1 MGIFDES
8 HTHGLPQVRC
18 LCCELDFRGHD
29 EAVKHHEGN
38 RAYCVTEREQRMER
52 LKGANPAM
60 PAVVEFLQRCGINA
74 TVLEDLANA
83 DPKWL
88 KHITG
93 SRLAWSV
100 KEKIIRGGAVNPTF
114 ALTSMDPQMA
124 DAITSLE
131 LLAKGL
137 EPDEAEQAWAMFYK
151 THLGE

>member
-1 MGIFDES
+1 MDFLAQVG
-8 HTHGLPQVRC
+8 GLPQIRC
-18 LCCELDFRGHD
+18 LCCGLDYRGFHEAITHHD
-29 EAVKHHEGN
+29 KN
-38 RAYCVTEREQRMER
+38 RAYCLQEREKRMRR

-60 PAVVEFLQRCGINA
+60 PAVIEFLRGCSINA
-74 TVLEDLANA
+74 TVLENLANT

-93 SRLAWSV
+93 ARLAWSM
-100 KEKIIRGGAVNPTF
+100 KEKIIRKGAVDPAF
-114 ALTSMDPQMA
+114 ALVSMDPLMA